1 MRKPPPVTKLS
12 RGAVVGK
19 TLLKIGATQTKGLLK
34 RTLGSKQDHPAVSA
48 QTHEEIADV
57 IFEALGELKGVS
69 VKIAQQIALG
79 MPFLSPVYLEKISK
93 SFNAVPPLNRALVRK
108 LIKQELGHYPNE
120 VFDTFES
127 EAFAAASLG
136 QVHRATFNGEEVAV
150 KIQYPGIKQS
160 IISDMSLIHFA
171 LKRFAKGQNVD
182 HIISEI
188 EERLNEETEYALEA
202 ENYRF
207 FREHL
212 HMDRIVIPKVYPEL
226 STERMLTTALLD
238 GKHFE
243 AFLAQNPS
251 QEQRDGYAQLI
262 FDSFFYSLYKL
273 KRIHADPNPGNFLF
287 MEDGK
292 LGLIDFGCV
301 KQVEETFLAK
311 YNRLH
316 IDLVENKQD
325 KVVIPQ
331 YIDLNMIAESDEASM
346 QQFYTEVIKPL
357 DSLYKEPL
365 IGESY
370 DFKENVDFSKRG
382 FEMIF
387 KVQQKQ
393 FHSVH
398 KLNEQFLFLNRTLL
412 GYYAMFEK
420 MGAKITTDY
429 VKRLMKEE
437 NIKGENHDNTN
448 NIRN

>member
-34 RTLGSKQDHPAVSA
+34 RTLGSKQNTPAIQE

-79 MPFLSPVYLEKISK
+79 MPFLSPVYLEKIGK
-93 SFNAVPPLNRALVRK
+93 SFNAVPPLNRALIRK
-108 LIKQELGHYPNE
+108 LVKQELGRYPNE
-120 VFDTFES
+120 VFESFES

-160 IISDMSLIHFA
+160 IASDMSLLHFA

-182 HIISEI
+182 HLITEI
-188 EERLNEETEYALEA
+188 EERLYEETEYALEA

-207 FREHL
+207 FGEHL
-212 HMDRIVIPKVYPEL
+212 RMDRIVIPKVYPEL
-226 STERMLTTALLD
+226 STDRVLTTELLE

-251 QEQRDGYAQLI
+251 QGEKDSYAQLI
-262 FDSFFYSLYKL
+262 LDGFFYSLYKI

-287 MEDGK
+287 MEGNK

-301 KQVEETFLAK
+301 KKVDPEFLAR
-311 YNRLH
+311 YTDLH
-316 IDLVENKQD
+316 HALLEG
-325 KVVIPQ
+325 
-331 YIDLNMIAESDEASM
+331 ASDEEIVPLYVGFGMIKEESEANM
-346 QQFYTEVIKPL
+346 LRFYREVIKPL
-357 DSLYKEPL
+357 DRLYIEPL
-365 IGESY
+365 LGESY
-370 DFKENVDFSKRG
+370 DFKVNSDFSKKG
-382 FEMIF
+382 FKAIF
-387 KVQQKQ
+387 EVHAKQ
-393 FHSVH
+393 YHSVH
-398 KLNEQFLFLNRTLL
+398 QVNEEYLFLDRTLL

-420 MGAKITTDY
+420 MGAKIETGY
-429 VKRLMKEE
+429 VKQLIMEFRGRK
-437 NIKGENHDNTN
+437 
-448 NIRN
+448 